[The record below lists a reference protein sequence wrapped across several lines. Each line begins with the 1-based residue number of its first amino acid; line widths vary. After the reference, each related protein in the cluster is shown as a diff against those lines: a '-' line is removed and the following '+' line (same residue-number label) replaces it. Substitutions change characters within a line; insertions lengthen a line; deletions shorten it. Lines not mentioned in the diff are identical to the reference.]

1 MAISEHISVL
11 MRAGHTLT
19 GNSLSF
25 YVLNGGKIFRQIAEK
40 YGYGQP
46 DLEEDVIPGLVRLV
60 LRFDIKDTSNDEEII
75 ADAFHLE
82 EGYERRFVQKMSE
95 VLDPNKFL
103 KMMSLIEYLE
113 LHVNIVP
120 KKLPK
125 LLAGLL
131 PQ

>member
-1 MAISEHISVL
+1 M
-11 MRAGHTLT
+11 T

-25 YVLNGGKIFRQIAEK
+25 YTPNGGKIFRQIAEI

-46 DLEEDVIPGLVRLV
+46 ELEEDVVPGLVRLV
-60 LRFDIKDTSNDEEII
+60 LRFDIKDTFNDEEII
-75 ADAFHLE
+75 ADAFQLE
-82 EGYERRFVQKMSE
+82 EGYEQRFVQKMSE

-113 LHVNIVP
+113 LHGNIAP
-120 KKLPK
+120 TKLLK

>member
-1 MAISEHISVL
+1 

-46 DLEEDVIPGLVRLV
+46 ELEEDVVPGLVRLV

-75 ADAFHLE
+75 ADSFHLE
-82 EGYERRFVQKMSE
+82 EGYEQRFVQKMSE

-113 LHVNIVP
+113 LHGIIAP

>member
-1 MAISEHISVL
+1 

-25 YVLNGGKIFRQIAEK
+25 YVPNGGKIFHQIAEK

-46 DLEEDVIPGLVRLV
+46 EPEEDVVPGLVRLV

-75 ADAFHLE
+75 ADAFQLE
-82 EGYERRFVQKMSE
+82 EGYEQRFVQKMSE

-103 KMMSLIEYLE
+103 KMMSLIEYLD
-113 LHVNIVP
+113 LPGNIAP

>member
-1 MAISEHISVL
+1 

-25 YVLNGGKIFRQIAEK
+25 YVPNGGKIFRQIAEK

-46 DLEEDVIPGLVRLV
+46 ELEEDMVPGLVRLV
-60 LRFDIKDTSNDEEII
+60 LRFDIKDTFNDEEII
-75 ADAFHLE
+75 ADAFQLE
-82 EGYERRFVQKMSE
+82 EGYEQRFVQKMSE
-95 VLDPNKFL
+95 VLDSIEFL

-113 LHVNIVP
+113 LHGNIAP

-125 LLAGLL
+125 LLAGFL

>member
-1 MAISEHISVL
+1 

-46 DLEEDVIPGLVRLV
+46 ELEEDVVPGLVRLV

-75 ADAFHLE
+75 ADAFQLE
-82 EGYERRFVQKMSE
+82 EGYEQRFVQKMSE
-95 VLDPNKFL
+95 VLDPNEFL

-113 LHVNIVP
+113 LHGNIAP
-120 KKLPK
+120 TKLPK
-125 LLAGLL
+125 LPAGLL

>member
-25 YVLNGGKIFRQIAEK
+25 FMVLNGGKIFRQIAEI

-46 DLEEDVIPGLVRLV
+46 ELEEDVVPGLVRLV

-82 EGYERRFVQKMSE
+82 EGYEQRFVQKMS
-95 VLDPNKFL
+95 
-103 KMMSLIEYLE
+103 
-113 LHVNIVP
+113 
-120 KKLPK
+120 
-125 LLAGLL
+125 
-131 PQ
+131 

>member
-1 MAISEHISVL
+1 MV
-11 MRAGHTLT
+11 
-19 GNSLSF
+19 
-25 YVLNGGKIFRQIAEK
+25 
-40 YGYGQP
+40 
-46 DLEEDVIPGLVRLV
+46 PGLVRLV

-75 ADAFHLE
+75 ADAFQLE
-82 EGYERRFVQKMSE
+82 EGYEQRFVQKMSE
-95 VLDPNKFL
+95 VLDPNEFL
-103 KMMSLIEYLE
+103 KVMSLIEYLE

>member
-25 YVLNGGKIFRQIAEK
+25 YVLNGGKIFRQIVEI

-46 DLEEDVIPGLVRLV
+46 ELEEDVVPGLVRLV

-75 ADAFHLE
+75 ADAFQLE
-82 EGYERRFVQKMSE
+82 EGYERRFVHKNERS
-95 VLDPNKFL
+95 
-103 KMMSLIEYLE
+103 S
-113 LHVNIVP
+113 
-120 KKLPK
+120 
-125 LLAGLL
+125 
-131 PQ
+131 

>member
-11 MRAGHTLT
+11 MRAGHTST

-25 YVLNGGKIFRQIAEK
+25 YVPNGGKIFRQIAEK

-46 DLEEDVIPGLVRLV
+46 ELEEDMVPGLVRLV

-82 EGYERRFVQKMSE
+82 EGYEQRFVQKMSE
-95 VLDPNKFL
+95 VLDPNEF
-103 KMMSLIEYLE
+103 
-113 LHVNIVP
+113 
-120 KKLPK
+120 
-125 LLAGLL
+125 
-131 PQ
+131 

>member
-1 MAISEHISVL
+1 

-25 YVLNGGKIFRQIAEK
+25 YVPNGGKIFRQIAEK

-46 DLEEDVIPGLVRLV
+46 ELKEDVVPGLVRLV

-75 ADAFHLE
+75 ADAFQLE
-82 EGYERRFVQKMSE
+82 EGYERRIVQKMSE
-95 VLDPNKFL
+95 VLDPNEFL

-113 LHVNIVP
+113 LHGNIAP
-120 KKLPK
+120 TKLLK

>member
-25 YVLNGGKIFRQIAEK
+25 YVPNGGKIFRQIAEK
-40 YGYGQP
+40 YGY
-46 DLEEDVIPGLVRLV
+46 DLEEDVVPGLVRLV

-82 EGYERRFVQKMSE
+82 EGYEQRF
-95 VLDPNKFL
+95 F
-103 KMMSLIEYLE
+103 
-113 LHVNIVP
+113 
-120 KKLPK
+120 
-125 LLAGLL
+125 
-131 PQ
+131 

>member
-1 MAISEHISVL
+1 

-25 YVLNGGKIFRQIAEK
+25 YVLNGGKIFRQIAEI

-46 DLEEDVIPGLVRLV
+46 ELEEDVVPGLVRLV
-60 LRFDIKDTSNDEEII
+60 LRFDIKDMSNDEEII

-82 EGYERRFVQKMSE
+82 EGYEQRFVQKMSE
-95 VLDPNKFL
+95 VLDPNEFL

-113 LHVNIVP
+113 LHGNIALT
-120 KKLPK
+120 KLPK